1 MRAVLGYGQRL
12 AMLLDTQPP
21 TKHGTTR
28 EFANYGTADCSYM
41 WPFHG
46 VCTDGRSFHNN
57 RGSARRRCRGLL
69 ACDDLADAV
78 KYHVI
83 PVAKAM
89 NMDLEAGGQKV
100 GDPRGS
106 VLTVTVA
113 DDKDTVNDVARYSCG
128 CCYRQWCDLL
138 H

>member
-1 MRAVLGYGQRL
+1 MARRVNFLTG
-12 AMLLDTQPP
+12 
-21 TKHGTTR
+21 
-28 EFANYGTADCSYM
+28 NADCSYM

-46 VCTDGRSFHNN
+46 VRTDGRSFHNI

-69 ACDDLADAV
+69 AGDDLADAV

-100 GDPRGS
+100 GNPRGS

-113 DDKDTVNDVARYSCG
+113 DDKDTVNDVTRHSCG
-128 CCYRQWCDLL
+128 CRHRQWCDPP